1 MAKFTL
7 SLCRYI
13 FDSLFYISELQVPCV
28 LNREFY
34 DFICDPFE
42 IFVITQKQFTPNV
55 STVAYSAQVLCGA
68 RLPRH
73 RAVRGDD
80 QLTIR

>member
-7 SLCRYI
+7 SLYRYSYI
-13 FDSLFYISELQVPCV
+13 FNSIFAILEFQVPCV

-42 IFVITQKQFTPNV
+42 IFVITE
-55 STVAYSAQVLCGA
+55 TVYSKHFYGTLAQVLCGT
-68 RLPRH
+68 RLPQYRT
-73 RAVRGDD
+73 VRGDD